1 MASVRCEHRWQK
13 LKLELIP
20 FGFRRAQSYGERIA
34 NQRSPLTRH
43 LWQRRKGSHHV
54 LRSQGGHMAPSE
66 PDRGMERKVLLGLLA
81 LLVILAAVIL
91 APFAPWFVLAL
102 WTAALAKPLVERLT
116 RATRGRRGAAALV
129 MTGLIVIV
137 GVPLTIGAVT
147 LGSDAVQ
154 LARRTLTSDSG
165 RNALVQLVSPHDD
178 PSPLMPQVS
187 SPFSFDTLIGL
198 AKEYGVEA
206 WSAVSA
212 VAGVLGEM
220 FLGVFVY
227 LVATYGAMVQGAAAY
242 RWCEAQIPV
251 TPEKLRRMRD
261 AFVETGRG
269 LLASVMLTA
278 LVQAVVATA
287 VYAVLG
293 VPRALILGF
302 ATFIASM
309 IPSVGSALVWLP
321 VALGL
326 LFADHP
332 TRAAVL
338 FALGL
343 GVISTSDNVLRPL
356 LARWG
361 SLNLHPF
368 LVLFSMLGGV
378 MILGGWGL
386 ILGPLVLRL
395 GLEVLSLVRESASE
409 EKQAASFAEQTT
421 AAEKEAALAAS
432 EADLRP
438 AHDAQR

>member
-1 MASVRCEHRWQK
+1 MASARSDEHRWQK
-13 LKLELIP
+13 LELELTP
-20 FGFRRAQSYGERIA
+20 FGFRRVQSYGERIA
-34 NQRSPLTRH
+34 NMRSPLTRK
-43 LWQRRKGSHHV
+43 LWQRRKGIHHV
-54 LRSQGGHMAPSE
+54 LRRGGHMAPSE
-66 PDRGMERKVLLGLLA
+66 PDRGMERKILLCLLA
-81 LLVILAAVIL
+81 FLVVLAAVIL

-102 WTAALAKPLVERLT
+102 WTAAIVKPLVERLT

-137 GVPLTIGAVT
+137 GVPLTIGAIT
-147 LGSDAVQ
+147 LGTDAVQ

-165 RNALVQLVSPHDD
+165 RNALVQLVSPHDE
-178 PSPLMPQVS
+178 PSPLRPEVT

-206 WSAVSA
+206 YSAVSA
-212 VAGVLGEM
+212 LAGALGAL

-242 RWCEAQIPV
+242 RWCESQIPLA
-251 TPEKLRRMRD
+251 PETLRRMRD

-269 LLASVMLTA
+269 LLASVVLTA
-278 LVQAVVATA
+278 LVQAVVASV
-287 VYAVLG
+287 VYAILG

-302 ATFIASM
+302 ATFIAAM

-338 FALGL
+338 LALGV

-361 SLNLHPF
+361 SLQLHPF

-395 GLEVLSLVRESASE
+395 GLEVLSLVRESTSE
-409 EKQAASFAEQTT
+409 DKDAPSAPEQVTPPH
-421 AAEKEAALAAS
+421 KEASLTEDDAALGH
-432 EADLRP
+432 
-438 AHDAQR
+438 AHSVQR